1 MVIPINPRPNLKAA
15 ANGRDPILQA
25 QDITVDFKL
34 PSRTLRAVDHVSLD
48 VQRGE
53 ILGVVGESGS
63 GKSTLASA
71 MLNIVSAPGVISS
84 GQILFKGQN
93 VLSFSEEEL
102 REFRWRDVAM
112 VFQAAQNSLNPVLKI
127 KAQVLDTAEAHGN
140 QSSDVVLKK
149 ARELLRYVRLEP
161 DQVLDSYPHQLSG
174 GMKQRTIMALSLL
187 LDPEILILDEPTT
200 ALDVITQAYVMNI
213 FKRAHVDLEIT
224 MVFLTHDVSIMAK
237 IADRIAV
244 MYAGQVVEL
253 GTVDDIFYRPIHAYT
268 KGLINAAPSL
278 TDDVSKRRAIPGSPP
293 DLTNLPS
300 GCRFAPRCRFV
311 EEGAC
316 TGELKGE
323 LVEVE
328 RGHYTT
334 CVEWKKVRG

>member
-300 GCRFAPRCRFV
+300 GCRFGPRCRFV